1 MQMDADLSDILL
13 EKCHSAPLIPTI
25 LPSHPFFFISFVLAL
40 VLLHGRRPD
49 LATVLYGTLQRLKL
63 LGPVH

>member
-1 MQMDADLSDILL
+1 MQMGTDLSDILL
-13 EKCHSAPLIPTI
+13 EKCHGAPLIPTI
-25 LPSHPFFFISFVLAL
+25 SLSHPFFFISFVLAL

-49 LATVLYGTLQRLKL
+49 RARVLYGSLQRLKL